1 LAPGGGVVSGGAYG
15 GGGGVNTA
23 GPSGSITVSYYS

>member
-15 GGGGVNTA
+15 GGGGVNST
-23 GPSGSITVSYYS
+23 GPSGSITVNYYS

>member
-15 GGGGVNTA
+15 GGGGVDST
-23 GPSGSITVSYYS
+23 GPNGSITVSYYS